1 LIFNSIRFILDPR
14 LTNEQHLK
22 FKILSGITMKSMKV
36 TYILFFGLI
45 FLLQNF
51 LLGQNVGINEPA
63 PTNTLHVRPLNPG
76 DEPLR
81 VEGVQPA
88 TGAENGVLIQNT
100 TTGVVRYISIGQI
113 QDQID
118 THVDSLTFDATTNIL
133 SAWVNGTNYDVFLP
147 AGTGPQGPQGDP
159 GPAGPQGDPGPAGP
173 QGDPG
178 LQGSQGDP
186 GPAGPQGDPGLQG
199 PQGDPGP
206 AGPQGDP
213 GLQGPQGDP
222 GPAGPQGDPG
232 LQGPQGD
239 PGPAGPQGDPGPA
252 GPQGDPGLQGPQGDP
267 GPQGPQGDPG
277 PAGPQGI
284 QGDPGPAGPQGIQGD
299 PGPAGPTWNITSD
312 NFNANGNL
320 VIQTD
325 QPATITSTNAAWLT
339 TGNGGTTAANNF
351 VGTTNNVALRVR
363 TNNLQRFEF
372 STDGAIRSFGTGT
385 AAIPTYSW
393 VDNTNMGMFRPTAGN
408 IGFSTVGI
416 ERMRIDNN
424 GSVGIG
430 TTAPFTSSIGGANVN
445 RFKVMSNIT
454 PASSAMSEF
463 INSADGVAFLA
474 SNSATTNNFST
485 IEGLALG
492 GGVGIKGIHRPGGSF
507 GNFGFGA
514 GVEGATNSYGAIG
527 VRGFS
532 PAVYPFDAGMA
543 AYFDWDV
550 VSGDYWLFSDRKV
563 KKNITSSE
571 DVLDKLMALPIYNYA
586 YNRDVLPNAPDN
598 QRMGFMAQEL
608 QQHFPDLVSKRNIPI
623 RRANEAFGAQDE
635 ILEAL
640 TVNSVGLIPVLI
652 KGMQEQQTQIKSL
665 EERIEALEKLLND
678 K

>member
-1 LIFNSIRFILDPR
+1 MKNLLVLFSIL
-14 LTNEQHLK
+14 
-22 FKILSGITMKSMKV
+22 LSS
-36 TYILFFGLI
+36 YWALA
-45 FLLQNF
+45 
-51 LLGQNVGINEPA
+51 QNVGINEPA

-159 GPAGPQGDPGPAGP
+159 GPAGPQGDPG
-173 QGDPG
+173 

-206 AGPQGDP
+206 Q
-213 GLQGPQGDP
+213 
-222 GPAGPQGDPG
+222 
-232 LQGPQGD
+232 
-239 PGPAGPQGDPGPA
+239 GPQGDPGPA

-267 GPQGPQGDPG
+267 GPQGPQGDPGPAGPQGIQGDPGPAGPQGIQGDPG

-339 TGNGGTTAANNF
+339 TGNQGTGGTNF
-351 VGTTNNVALRVR
+351 LGTIPNQPLIFRTNNV
-363 TNNLQRFEF
+363 
-372 STDGAIRSFGTGT
+372 
-385 AAIPTYSW
+385 
-393 VDNTNMGMFRPTAGN
+393 
-408 IGFSTVGI
+408 
-416 ERMRIDNN
+416 ERMRIQGN
-424 GSVGIG
+424 GNIGIG
-430 TTAPFTSSIGGANVN
+430 TNNPITYLQFNRPTLLNDFHTMWDNTLTGDAIARFQHTNTANGSRVLFGISNYNANAFASPGIIGLHLNAAGN
-445 RFKVMSNIT
+445 
-454 PASSAMSEF
+454 
-463 INSADGVAFLA
+463 
-474 SNSATTNNFST
+474 
-485 IEGLALG
+485 G
-492 GGVGIKGIHRPGGSF
+492 GI
-507 GNFGFGA
+507 
-514 GVEGATNSYGAIG
+514 GVEGFSNSDAATGILGGFVGGNSIFATGWAVLSNGWAGGTTTWQNISDARLKKDITVISSPLEKIMQIQG
-527 VRGFS
+527 VEYFYDNTFFPELRLDEKTKQMGFI
-532 PAVYPFDAGMA
+532 AQ
-543 AYFDWDV
+543 
-550 VSGDYWLFSDRKV
+550 
-563 KKNITSSE
+563 NIEEVLPHLVREANIPGLPQSYDNSTSREHSSE
-571 DVLDKLMALPIYNYA
+571 
-586 YNRDVLPNAPDN
+586 
-598 QRMGFMAQEL
+598 
-608 QQHFPDLVSKRNIPI
+608 
-623 RRANEAFGAQDE
+623 
-635 ILEAL
+635 
-640 TVNSVGLIPVLI
+640 LI
-652 KGMQEQQTQIKSL
+652 KTFSYSNIVPLLLEGIKEQQTQIKSL